1 MNIIGTGRAHPS
13 LTVTNDMLSTF
24 LDTSDEWITTRT
36 GIKQRQL
43 ISHEKL
49 EDLAA
54 EACNKAL
61 EDAGISATDLDFI
74 ICSNVVNEYITP
86 SLSCIVQG
94 MIGATCP
101 CLDLNSACA
110 GFIYALDIANS
121 FFRSK
126 SDINNILV
134 VCAEEP
140 TRMCDWQERS
150 TCVLFGD
157 GAGAAVLTRGEDF
170 KNFSLSSL
178 SNVDPLYQIRELE
191 KTPFI
196 NKEEFGGPL
205 VMNGQDVFKL
215 AVNASLNDI
224 SRVVEGSGL
233 TYDEVDYYLLHQA
246 NIRIIETIR
255 RSLNQDKVKFPHNI
269 ENYGNTSSASLP
281 ILLDE
286 LNRNQTVNSGDTIVL
301 SAFGAGFTAGACLLK
316 WSKNGKS

>member
-13 LTVTNDMLSTF
+13 LTVTNDMLSRF

-49 EDLAA
+49 EELAA
-54 EACNKAL
+54 EACNNAL
-61 EDAGISATDLDFI
+61 EDAGITAKDLDFI

-94 MIGATCP
+94 MIGATCA
-101 CLDLNSACA
+101 CFDLNSACA

-121 FFRSK
+121 FFKSK
-126 SDINNILV
+126 KEINHILV
-134 VCAEEP
+134 LCAEEP

-157 GAGAAVLTRGEDF
+157 GAAAAVLTRGDDF
-170 KNFSLSSL
+170 KASSLSSF
-178 SNVDPLYQIRELE
+178 SSIDPLYQIRVLE

-196 NKEEFGGPL
+196 TKEEFGGPL
-205 VMNGQDVFKL
+205 VMKGQEVFKL
-215 AVNASLNDI
+215 AVKSSLDDI
-224 SRVVEGSGL
+224 RRVVEDNGY

-255 RSLNQDKVKFPHNI
+255 KSLNQDKVKFPHNI
-269 ENYGNTSSASLP
+269 ESYGNTSSASLP

-286 LNRNQTVNSGDTIVL
+286 LNRNQTLNRGDTILL
-301 SAFGAGFTAGACLLK
+301 SAFGAGFTSGACLLN
-316 WSKNGKS
+316 WSKD

>member
-61 EDAGISATDLDFI
+61 EDAGITAKDLDFI

-316 WSKNGKS
+316 WSKN